1 MIFDSK
7 EYIAK
12 KIKEY
17 RVKRGLTQAEL
28 AEKIDIG
35 TKQISRL
42 EVGDFY
48 PSLCTFL
55 KIVEVLKMSMDDFS
69 ADIENNGNKVREKL
83 INTIY
88 SASDEELSF
97 YDRLIT
103 FSQDERAE
111 FKKNLT
117 LKRIINT

>member
-17 RVKRGLTQAEL
+17 RLKRGITQAEL

-48 PSLCTFL
+48 PSLSTFL
-55 KIVEVLKMSMDDFS
+55 RIVETLNMNIGDFS
-69 ADIENNGNKVREKL
+69 SNIKQDGNKVREKL
-83 INTIY
+83 INILYNST
-88 SASDEELSF
+88 DEELNF

-103 FSQDERAE
+103 FSKDERAE

-117 LKRIINT
+117 LKNINS

>member
-1 MIFDSK
+1 
-7 EYIAK
+7 
-12 KIKEY
+12 
-17 RVKRGLTQAEL
+17 
-28 AEKIDIG
+28 
-35 TKQISRL
+35 
-42 EVGDFY
+42 
-48 PSLCTFL
+48 
-55 KIVEVLKMSMDDFS
+55 MSMDDFS